1 MTLAESIL
9 IILLASPPLGNA
21 PIVVSDN
28 TEDTVRIEVQDKVLI
43 VDKDMNVL
51 EVQGAKNCKGEDI

>member
-9 IILLASPPLGNA
+9 IILLASPPFGNA
-21 PIVVSDN
+21 PIIVSEN

-43 VDKDMNVL
+43 VDKDMKVL
-51 EVQGAKNCKGEDI
+51 EVQGAENCKGEDI